1 MDAVNIFLA
10 EKGIYMLTV
19 ILFFL
24 GMFGMAIGRLPRKI
38 PSRIPTKIVTMFGW
52 SRRFN

>member
-1 MDAVNIFLA
+1 MTEINSFLA

-24 GMFGMAIGRLPRKI
+24 GMFGMATCGNITFI
-38 PSRIPTKIVTMFGW
+38 
-52 SRRFN
+52 